1 MKKALSNSIKQTA
14 KYMLNISEDIRI
26 LNALEKSVNICVSS
40 LNSGK
45 KILLAGNGGSA
56 ADAQHIA
63 AELVSKFNLNRPG
76 LCAIALT
83 TDTSIITSIGN
94 DYGFDFLFSR
104 QLEAIAGPGD
114 VFIAYSTSGRSLNIL
129 RALNFANE
137 NKIFTIGLTGNGNSP
152 MKDLCK
158 ILIKIPSDR
167 TPLIQ
172 ECHLVLGHLLCEHIE
187 INMFGL
193 K

>member
-1 MKKALSNSIKQTA
+1 MKKKLSSGIKQTA
-14 KYMLNISEDIRI
+14 KLMLDISEDSSI
-26 LNALEKSVNICVSS
+26 LDAIEKSVDICVSS
-40 LNSGK
+40 LKGGG

-56 ADAQHIA
+56 GDAQHVA
-63 AELVSKFNLNRPG
+63 AELVSKFNLDRPG

-94 DYGFDFLFSR
+94 DYGFDVLFSR
-104 QLEAIAGPGD
+104 QLQAIGAPGD
-114 VFIAYSTSGRSLNIL
+114 VFIAYSTSGKSLNIL
-129 RALNFANE
+129 KALKLANK
-137 NKIFTIGLTGNGNSP
+137 NKILTIGLTGNRNSP

-158 ILIKIPSDR
+158 ILIKIPSDK

-187 INMFGL
+187 IKMFGL